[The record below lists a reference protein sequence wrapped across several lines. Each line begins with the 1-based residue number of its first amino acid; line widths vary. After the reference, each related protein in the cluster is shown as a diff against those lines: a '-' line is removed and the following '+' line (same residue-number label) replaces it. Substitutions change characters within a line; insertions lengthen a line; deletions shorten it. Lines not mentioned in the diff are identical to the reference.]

1 MNDILNI
8 QEIAQ
13 RFAKSER
20 WVYNHALELGG
31 FKIGGS
37 WFFSEGGLEDAIQ
50 TKRWQVAGSGDGQR
64 GTLKLSTG
72 HKKKS
77 RRMGSLRA
85 NKIESDRKDAARRH
99 GLIDAL

>member
-1 MNDILNI
+1 MNNVLDI

-13 RFAKSER
+13 RFAKSKR

-37 WFFSEGGLEDAIQ
+37 WFFTEGGLEDAIQ
-50 TKRWQVAGSGDGQR
+50 TKRWPVAGNGHGKR
-64 GTLKLSTG
+64 GALKLVTE

-77 RRMGSLRA
+77 CRMGSGRKKA
-85 NKIESDRKDAARRH
+85 AETIRKDAAIRH
-99 GLIDAL
+99 GLIDA